1 MGEFGQRAMFEI
13 MSALPGGTL
22 ISNDRVVRNVNT
34 VFEQEEPVGK
44 RSKPTNS
51 NKTKNVMELKKKDEK
66 PVEKEFMF
74 NKLPLGNDGKL
85 IDSDEFTIHS
95 PSNAVIISVP
105 GGGKTDNMVNIP
117 HLLIGDCEEGSK
129 DFQANNRADMTR
141 SNLDKDYVKI
151 KSGAYIPAGVFE
163 TVDELNKANRMKDY
177 WAMKIGL
184 EDEKNMKEKEKRYN
198 DLVAFIN
205 DIPFAIFAVDTITS
219 LQELNLGA
227 ALAEY
232 NSRISDP
239 EKHKTN
245 IKRVD
250 EYGGVQYIRKNF
262 NGMKEFI
269 EKNAAPFIIY
279 LGHTAEKKK
288 VIKKAAEDVDAID
301 IALDGM
307 YSNIFTAKAGT
318 VGVLYRSND
327 GIMIDFRYRDE
338 SGIKARPRHLG
349 NKLIK
354 LADLHEYDDNGD
366 IVKKGKTYWG
376 HLYPELDFNGK

>member
-1 MGEFGQRAMFEI
+1 MEDREASKRVNNKQVNMKAE
-13 MSALPGGTL
+13 SKELPQKGDNL
-22 ISNDRVVRNVNT
+22 
-34 VFEQEEPVGK
+34 FK
-44 RSKPTNS
+44 
-51 NKTKNVMELKKKDEK
+51 
-66 PVEKEFMF
+66 
-74 NKLPLGNDGKL
+74 KLPLTNEGKL
-85 IDSDEFTIHS
+85 VDDDQFTIHS
-95 PSNAVIISVP
+95 PTNTVIISVP

-117 HLLIGDCEEGSK
+117 HILIGDCEGGSS
-129 DFQANNRADMTR
+129 DFGAKNRVDMTR
-141 SNLDKDYVKI
+141 GSGTEKYKKI
-151 KSGAYIPAGVFE
+151 SSGAYIPMGIFE
-163 TVDELNKANRMKDY
+163 TVDELNKANRMKEY
-177 WAMKIGL
+177 WAMKIAL
-184 EDEKNMKEKEKRYN
+184 EDEKDMKEKEKRYN
-198 DLVAFIN
+198 DLVKFLN
-205 DIPFAIFAVDTITS
+205 EIPFPIFAVDTITS

-227 ALAEY
+227 ALTEY

-239 EKHKTN
+239 EKWKTN

-279 LGHTAEKKK
+279 MGHTAEKKK

-318 VGVLYRSND
+318 VGVLYRSNE

-349 NKLIK
+349 NRLIK
-354 LADLHEYDDNGD
+354 IADLHEYGEGGEL
-366 IVKKGKTYWG
+366 VKKGKTYWSSI
-376 HLYPELDFNGK
+376 YPEIKFNETN